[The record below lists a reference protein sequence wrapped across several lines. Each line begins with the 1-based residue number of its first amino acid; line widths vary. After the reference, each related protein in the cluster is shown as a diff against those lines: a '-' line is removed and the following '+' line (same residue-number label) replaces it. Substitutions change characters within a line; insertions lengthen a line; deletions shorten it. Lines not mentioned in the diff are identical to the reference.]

1 MSRSQW
7 KGNFIDKSLYKNFS
21 KKKTEDNSKKNL
33 EFQKSDKIPSIPKAT
48 GIPNALLTSK
58 KNTKAGNKNN
68 KKVDKNEILIKI
80 NSRRST
86 ILKPFIG
93 KEVWI
98 YNGQI
103 YIKRKITETMVGHK
117 FGEFAY
123 TRKRY
128 IYKKK
133 IQWHVVAGKDKK

>member
-21 KKKTEDNSKKNL
+21 KKKTDDRNQIVKPDNKKNL
-33 EFQKSDKIPSIPKAT
+33 TQGLKVGTTKIGKKIDKT
-48 GIPNALLTSK
+48 
-58 KNTKAGNKNN
+58 
-68 KKVDKNEILIKI
+68 EMLIKV

-86 ILKPFIG
+86 ILKPFVG

-98 YNGQI
+98 YNGQS

-128 IYKKK
+128 VYKKK
-133 IQWHVVAGKDKK
+133 NTAVRGGRKG

>member
-1 MSRSQW
+1 M
-7 KGNFIDKSLYKNFS
+7 KINLFIFACSFLTRLFALIFQMICFLYIFTNALIYKLLCTNGCLINS
-21 KKKTEDNSKKNL
+21 SSDNKKNL
-33 EFQKSDKIPSIPKAT
+33 TQGLKVGTTKIGKKIDKT
-48 GIPNALLTSK
+48 
-58 KNTKAGNKNN
+58 
-68 KKVDKNEILIKI
+68 EMLIKV

-86 ILKPFIG
+86 ILKPFVG

-98 YNGQI
+98 YNGQS

-128 IYKKK
+128 VYKKK
-133 IQWHVVAGKDKK
+133 NTAVRGGRKG

>member
-21 KKKTEDNSKKNL
+21 KKKTDDRNKIVKPDNKKNL
-33 EFQKSDKIPSIPKAT
+33 TQGLKVGTTKIGKKIDKT
-48 GIPNALLTSK
+48 
-58 KNTKAGNKNN
+58 
-68 KKVDKNEILIKI
+68 EMLIKV

-86 ILKPFIG
+86 ILKPFVG

-98 YNGQI
+98 YNGQS

-128 IYKKK
+128 VYKKK
-133 IQWHVVAGKDKK
+133 NTAVRGGRKG

>member
-21 KKKTEDNSKKNL
+21 KKKTDAVYLKTDQKSSKKKD
-33 EFQKSDKIPSIPKAT
+33 QIRGPKI
-48 GIPNALLTSK
+48 
-58 KNTKAGNKNN
+58 
-68 KKVDKNEILIKI
+68 IKI

-86 ILKPFIG
+86 ILKPFVG

-98 YNGQI
+98 YNGQA

-133 IQWHVVAGKDKK
+133 NAATRGGRR

>member
-33 EFQKSDKIPSIPKAT
+33 EKNEQVVKVTAKTK
-48 GIPNALLTSK
+48 NAGTTSK
-58 KNTKAGNKNN
+58 SLNVKAANKNN
-68 KKVDKNEILIKI
+68 KKGDKNEILIKI

-133 IQWHVVAGKDKK
+133 NTVARGGRKG

>member
-1 MSRSQW
+1 M
-7 KGNFIDKSLYKNFS
+7 
-21 KKKTEDNSKKNL
+21 
-33 EFQKSDKIPSIPKAT
+33 
-48 GIPNALLTSK
+48 
-58 KNTKAGNKNN
+58 
-68 KKVDKNEILIKI
+68 LIKI

-86 ILKPFIG
+86 ILKPFVG

-98 YNGQI
+98 YNGQV

-133 IQWHVVAGKDKK
+133 NTVARGGRKG